1 MKSATVVK
9 NMGMGL
15 MVCGMM
21 LIHPFSVA
29 AQEAPPAQQE
39 KQAGKMGMHGT
50 MGKEHMPGMMA
61 EMQKMHE
68 QMKAMRQEMT
78 QELQKQLTAL
88 REHAKAMEGI
98 NDEKQLLEEMKKHQQ
113 MTDTLLGTM
122 VEQRE
127 KMHAQMKEH
136 HEQMRGQMGKTQ
148 QSEKKEPEGHEA
160 HHQGESSGR

>member
-1 MKSATVVK
+1 MKSTTLVK
-9 NMGMGL
+9 TIGTGL
-15 MVCGMM
+15 LVGG
-21 LIHPFSVA
+21 LILTHPFSVA

-39 KQAGKMGMHGT
+39 KPTEKMGMHGM
-50 MGKEHMPGMMA
+50 MGKEHMPGMRA

-98 NDEKQLLEEMKKHQQ
+98 SDEKQLLTEMKKHQQ

-127 KMHAQMKEH
+127 KMHAQMKAH

-160 HHQGESSGR
+160 HQQGE